1 MARAT
6 DGMYVNPY
14 LGHFYVDNEILELA
28 HELAHIPLF
37 HVIVEI
43 NVGRLSVS
51 DFTLYEFK

>member
-1 MARAT
+1 
-6 DGMYVNPY
+6 MYVNPY
-14 LGHFYVDNEILELA
+14 LGHFYVVNEILELA
-28 HELAHIPLF
+28 HELAHIPIF